1 MQKMTNDSKITR
13 KDTWIKTING
23 EQRKRVYVF
32 NGIEYKYLRE
42 AKLASQQ
49 ARMSPAPKKD

>member
-1 MQKMTNDSKITR
+1 MTNDSKITR